1 MPKTIQNRFSQGEL
15 DPKMLGRSDLDQYF
29 SAAQTM
35 QNVISMPQGG
45 FKRRGGLEHID
56 EMLRVLTFVSSPTIT
71 LSNGGTSGNINDR
84 TYSTTSVTTNNI
96 STTNPY
102 VVAQY
107 DLGSAQDIAVVH
119 LQGLKLTV
127 SGTSSEFYIQCSN
140 NASTWTTMGTALTLT
155 TTEKHYSRRV
165 EANYRYVRLVRIGA
179 TDLSTNKVSIRDM
192 NVYTQAANSAL
203 RLVNFEFNSDQSYML
218 CFTDRNIAIYRDGVF
233 QVDVPA
239 TNITS
244 SMLADIN
251 WAQSADTLIIFHEDI
266 NPQIVQRQGADDYW
280 SVSDLSFDYIPYHA
294 FTETVQTGAAAGFGT
309 LTPAA
314 TSGTTT
320 LTVSSG
326 TFTAASIGQY
336 CEGNG
341 GVARILSLKSATVV
355 NVYIEIPFYNT
366 DAIPA
371 VDWEYVTGYE
381 PAWSVSRGWPI
392 SGTFHSGRLW
402 IGGSKSRPTT
412 IWGSRVG
419 IFYDFALGSQLD
431 DDGIEA
437 TLDTDQLNRIT
448 NIYSGRN
455 LMVFTTGAEFI
466 IPSSL
471 NEPITPGNISTLRQ
485 TRVGS
490 QRGLRVTDIEGGVF
504 YIQNGGQSVQ
514 EFIFIDTEQAYGNN
528 LISLLSGHLVK
539 DPLDFCVRRATSLDD
554 GALMAIVREGGLA
567 AIATIQRSQGIG
579 AFTSQTT
586 DGEFIACGAD
596 YNDLYFGVTRN
607 SRVYLERL
615 NEEHYLDASVRIT
628 TGLPTDTFTG
638 LSHLN
643 GEECRVFADGSVLA
657 NVTPTGGSATI
668 ARDADDSCEIGL
680 WFQPLVVDLPCAFP
694 EMKTIIGRLLNIASI
709 TLRLYTTSSIKVNGR
724 TLSFRGFGASGG
736 GSPLDTAPPVYT
748 GIKKL
753 FGFRGWDYNGQI
765 TITQDEPGGL
775 AVLEMSKNVL
785 MESTRTR
792 GSGSIVGV

>member
-1 MPKTIQNRFSQGEL
+1 MARTIQSRYTQGEL
-15 DPKMLGRSDLDQYF
+15 DPKMLGRSDIDQYYG
-29 SAAQTM
+29 AAETM
-35 QNVISMPQGG
+35 ENVIAMPQGG

-56 EMLRVLTFVSSPTIT
+56 EMLRTLTFVSAPTIT
-71 LSNGGTSGNINDR
+71 LANGGTSANINDR
-84 TYSTTSVTTNNI
+84 TFSTTSVTTNNI

-107 DLGSAQDIAVVH
+107 DLGSSQTIGVVH

-127 SGTSSEFYIQCSN
+127 SGSSSEFYIQCSADA
-140 NASTWTTMGTALTLT
+140 ASWTTIGSALTLT

-165 EANYRYVRLVRIGA
+165 EASYRYVRLARIGA
-179 TDLSTNKVSIRDM
+179 TDLSTNRVSIRDM
-192 NVYTQAANSAL
+192 NVYTQAANSNM

-218 CFTDRNIAIYRDGVF
+218 CLTDKNIAIYRDGVF

-251 WAQSADTLIIFHEDI
+251 WAQSADTLIIFHEDM

-280 SVSDLSFDYIPYHA
+280 SISDLSFDSIPYHA
-294 FTETVQTGAAAGFGT
+294 FTETVQTGTAAGFGT

-326 TFTAASIGQY
+326 TFTSASIGQY

-341 GVARILSLKSATVV
+341 GVARILSLQSATVV
-355 NVYIEIPFYNT
+355 NVFVEIPFYNT
-366 DAIPA
+366 TAIA
-371 VDWEYVTGYE
+371 GADWEYVTGYE

-448 NIYSGRN
+448 NVYSGRN

-466 IPSSL
+466 IPTSL
-471 NEPITPGNISTLRQ
+471 NEPITPSNIATLRQ

-504 YIQNGGQSVQ
+504 YVQNGGQSIQ
-514 EFIFIDTEQAYGNN
+514 EFIFIDTQQAYGNN
-528 LISLLSGHLVK
+528 LISLLSGHLVS
-539 DPLDFCVRRATSLDD
+539 DPQDFCVRRATSLDD
-554 GALMAIVREGGLA
+554 GALLAIIRGDGNA
-567 AIATIQRSQGIG
+567 TIATIQRSQNIG
-579 AFTSQTT
+579 AFTNQTT
-586 DGEFIACGAD
+586 DGTFVACGAD

-607 SRVYLERL
+607 SLNYLERF
-615 NEEHYLDASVRIT
+615 NEDHYLDASVRTT

-643 GEECRVFADGSVLA
+643 GETCRVFADGSVLA
-657 NVTPTGGSATI
+657 SVVPSGGSATI
-668 ARDADDSCEIGL
+668 ERNAEDACEIGL
-680 WFQPLVVDLPCAFP
+680 WFQPIVTDLPCAFP
-694 EMKTIIGRLLNIASI
+694 EMKTVLGRLLNVASV
-709 TLRLYTTSSIKVNGR
+709 TLRLYNTSSIQVNGR
-724 TLSFRGFGASGG
+724 TLSFRGFGAAGS
-736 GSPLDTAPPVYT
+736 GSPLDTAPPFYT

-753 FGFRGWDYNGQI
+753 FSLRGWDYAGQV
-765 TITQDEPGGL
+765 TITQSEPGGL
-775 AVLEMSKNVL
+775 SVLEMSKDV
-785 MESTRTR
+785 
-792 GSGSIVGV
+792 IVGD